1 MRIPRLQDRTRN
13 QLLGSGLFLIAI
25 SAGLGLVGPE
35 SAAENWRAAHSAHS
49 TGQATPPADETRCDE
64 KAKNA

>member
-35 SAAENWRAAHSAHS
+35 SAAEDRRAVHSAHATS
-49 TGQATPPADETRCDE
+49 QAAPPADEARCDE
-64 KAKNA
+64 NTTNA